1 MNRDPSTRSPFARVA
16 RAALEQGVQEA
27 RTQAAVWGSKPN
39 FIWVRWALPD
49 GWYASIGLRRHL
61 DWVTGEL
68 GMSRTTADLDTLPLL
83 TRPRF
88 DTAEVLEQ
96 GGRVR
101 LGLLL
106 HDEDT
111 WWPGGG
117 SESELAETLGR
128 LALQLR
134 VKAERLLHAHV
145 GPGA

>member
-1 MNRDPSTRSPFARVA
+1 LSPEPPARAVFARIA
-16 RAALEQGVQEA
+16 RAAIEQGVAEA
-27 RTQAAVWGSKPN
+27 RTPAAHWGFKPN
-39 FIWVRWALPD
+39 LAWVRWALPD

-68 GMSRTTADLDTLPLL
+68 GLAREPVDLDALPLL
-83 TRPRF
+83 AQARF
-88 DTAEVLEQ
+88 DTDEVHAR

-106 HDEDT
+106 GDDDR
-111 WWPGGG
+111 WWPAGDTDA
-117 SESELAETLGR
+117 ELGETLGR

-134 VKAERLLHAHV
+134 VKAGRLLHAHV